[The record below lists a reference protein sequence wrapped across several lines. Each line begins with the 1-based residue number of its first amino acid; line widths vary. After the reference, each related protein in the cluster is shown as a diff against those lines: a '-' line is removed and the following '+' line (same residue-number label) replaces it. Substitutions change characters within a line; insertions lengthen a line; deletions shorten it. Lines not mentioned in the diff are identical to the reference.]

1 MVLTREE
8 AGREAGWRDLGSSAE
23 DRNHARHEISLPATP
38 PSRQCPQRSWG
49 PHNPTPIGPFPDD
62 CHFPCLWHVDA
73 GILEDSYEAQRLSG
87 RDYASIR
94 KFLGQW
100 LLTVDTACY
109 SETCRSDIDTIDTG
123 EGRWLHK
130 TIELPQYT
138 TLQPGLKGHW
148 AQIWESITRFWHH
161 RNLEITA
168 CPSQQRSTMADAISI
183 EETNRLRVSLGMK
196 PLPVPGGGPVF
207 KEAASEP
214 AEEVGST
221 LESRQAEGYDN
232 YRRLQEEEEAKR
244 KRAAKAEAIK
254 KARDAAK
261 RFSKLEGKGLGDD
274 EGELDAKSWLLKQ
287 KKRQKEID
295 KARKREQEL
304 ADAEAAAEYTA
315 KDLAGVKVGHELDT
329 FEEGEEQVL
338 TLKDTTIDENEE
350 EGDELENLDLRE
362 REKLNTK
369 LELKKKKPVYN
380 PNDIDDSGEKSILAH
395 YDEEIDGKK
404 GKKFTLDGMGSTA
417 EASIEGVSTKKVKA
431 KAFSLDIMKDESKS
445 DYLDISEIKVKK
457 PKKKKA
463 KSTRQK
469 AADEDDIFPVVEPAD
484 TPADDGNGMDLDQPV
499 AVAKKRTYEDMSFV
513 DDDDLQASLAAQRRN
528 ALKKRQ
534 KLRPEELVQKI
545 KEESATPAAED
556 DAPGG
561 LVIDET
567 SEFVANL
574 QKPVAPEPKR
584 RSTSRQAEAVTAMG
598 ADSDDEGD
606 IQMAQSYADIE
617 DEEDRQARLNRE
629 ESANADITETGLE
642 REATL
647 DRGLGSTLKLLKERG
662 IIKTEESGDLN
673 AIFRAKQMFLAEKQ
687 RREAEAEKKARS
699 QRERDRATGR
709 LDRMSAREKEDYA
722 RSQNNYRDQ
731 QESRQL
737 AEHFNKE
744 YKPNVE
750 LKYIDDFGRS
760 MNQKEAFKHLSH
772 QFHGKG
778 SGKQKTEKMLK
789 KIEDE
794 KRREAQSSLDGSMG
808 GMSGATAQQLK
819 KQRQAGVR
827 LA

>member
-1 MVLTREE
+1 
-8 AGREAGWRDLGSSAE
+8 
-23 DRNHARHEISLPATP
+23 
-38 PSRQCPQRSWG
+38 
-49 PHNPTPIGPFPDD
+49 
-62 CHFPCLWHVDA
+62 
-73 GILEDSYEAQRLSG
+73 
-87 RDYASIR
+87 
-94 KFLGQW
+94 
-100 LLTVDTACY
+100 
-109 SETCRSDIDTIDTG
+109 
-123 EGRWLHK
+123 
-130 TIELPQYT
+130 
-138 TLQPGLKGHW
+138 
-148 AQIWESITRFWHH
+148 
-161 RNLEITA
+161 
-168 CPSQQRSTMADAISI
+168 MADAISI
-183 EETNRLRVSLGMK
+183 EETNRLRVSLGLK
-196 PLPVPGGGPVF
+196 PLPVPGAGPVF
-207 KEAASEP
+207 KDAASPVDED
-214 AEEVGST
+214 VGST

-232 YRRLQEEEEAKR
+232 YRKLQEAEEAKR
-244 KRAAKAEAIK
+244 KREARAEAVK

-329 FEEGEEQVL
+329 FEEGEDQVL
-338 TLKDTTIDENEE
+338 TLKDSTIDQNEE

-362 REKLNTK
+362 REKLNEK

-380 PNDIDDSGEKSILAH
+380 PNDMEDGEKSILAH

-404 GKKFTLDGMGSTA
+404 GKRFTLDGQGSTA
-417 EASIEGVSTKKVKA
+417 EAILENGAAKKMKP
-431 KAFSLDIMKDESKS
+431 KAFSLDILSMFIPAIVLGPLHLLNRSAEDEPKS
-445 DYLDISEIKVKK
+445 DYLDLSEIKIKK

-469 AADEDDIFPVVEPAD
+469 AADEDDIFPTVEAAD
-484 TPADDGNGMDLDQPV
+484 TPGESMDIDQPPT
-499 AVAKKRTYEDMSFV
+499 KKRTFQDTSFV
-513 DDDDLQASLAAQRRN
+513 DDDDLQASLAAQRRT
-528 ALKKRQ
+528 ALKKR
-534 KLRPEELVQKI
+534 KKVRPEDLAQQI
-545 KEESATPAAED
+545 REEASATPAAENE
-556 DAPGG
+556 AENGAGG

-574 QKPVAPEPKR
+574 QKPVAPEPKH
-584 RSTSRQAEAVTAMG
+584 RSTSRPVEGVTTMG
-598 ADSDDEGD
+598 ADSDEEEDVNMD
-606 IQMAQSYADIE
+606 RSYANIE
-617 DEEDRQARLNRE
+617 DEEDLIARLKRE
-629 ESANADITETGLE
+629 ESAVDDMTETGLE

-647 DRGLGSTLKLLKERG
+647 DTGVGSTLKLLRERG
-662 IIKTEESGDLN
+662 IVKGEDSGDLN
-673 AIFRAKQMFLAEKQ
+673 EVFRRKQLFLAEKQ
-687 RREAEAEKKARS
+687 RQEAEAEKKARS
-699 QRERDRATGR
+699 QRERDRATGK

-737 AEHFNKE
+737 AEHFNKA

-750 LKYIDDFGRS
+750 LKYIDEHGRS
-760 MNQKEAFKHLSH
+760 MNQKEAFKHMSH

-794 KRREAQSSLDGSMG
+794 KRREAQSSLDGSQMG
-808 GMSGATAQQLK
+808 GMSGAAAQQLK
-819 KQRQAGVR
+819 KNRQAGVR